1 MSRYLRKRGTTKKRV
16 PEKIGRTGR
25 FFRNYSQHIETFK
38 LLLVIIGLPASLMF
52 LTTKYSEYEVRQI
65 LSEPAQIVGTLTEVG
80 RYTTVEYK
88 VNGNTYSFK
97 RRLPEEL
104 VRGRVAGD
112 TAVVIYAQNDPDN
125 AQLKK
130 GFASHPGN

>member
-16 PEKIGRTGR
+16 PEKIGRTAR
-25 FFRNYSQHIETFK
+25 FFRKYSQQIEAFK
-38 LLLVIIGLPASLMF
+38 LLLVIIGLPALLMF
-52 LTTKYSEYEVRQI
+52 LTTKYYEYQVGQI
-65 LSEPAQIVGTLTEVG
+65 LSEPAQVVGTLTEVG

-112 TAVVIYAQNDPDN
+112 TVVVIYALNDPDY
-125 AQLKK
+125 AQLRK
-130 GFASHPGN
+130 GFASHLDN